1 MLCFLFNGFKL
12 KYKAERS
19 THIFKGENTMQKFRM
34 VDLISKKKA
43 GESHSNEEIQF
54 IIDGV
59 KNNTIPDYQISAW
72 LMAVCLKGMT
82 FDESAVLTET
92 MAKSGE
98 MIDLS
103 ALGEYISDKHSTG
116 GVGDKT
122 TLILAPLL
130 ASVGV
135 KVAKLSGRGLGY
147 TGGTIDKLESIEG
160 YNPSLSLDQ
169 FIKQVNTIGAAVIS
183 QTAELAPADTRLYA
197 LRDVTATVDSIPLIA
212 SSVLSKKF
220 ASGANVIVLDV
231 KYGSGAFMKT
241 PEQAE
246 ELSRTMVEIGK
257 KLNKSITAVITSMD
271 QPLGNGIGNAIEVQ
285 ESIDT
290 LKNIGPKD
298 LTDLSIYLASIMMF
312 KTKNA
317 SSMEEAD
324 KLLRESLANGKAY
337 AKFVEMVEAQ
347 GAVKN
352 FQLPLAQYKLEVKAD
367 EDGYITETDA
377 LTVAKASKVIGAGR
391 ETKED
396 PIDYAVGVVLTRKT
410 GDKVAKGETIAIV
423 HSNSQELGEN
433 AVKICG
439 KAFKYS
445 HTAVEMPPIVHKVID

>member
-1 MLCFLFNGFKL
+1 
-12 KYKAERS
+12 
-19 THIFKGENTMQKFRM
+19 MQKLRM

-43 GESHSNEEIQF
+43 GEAHSVEEIKF
-54 IIDGV
+54 IVDGV
-59 KNNTIPDYQISAW
+59 KNNSIPDYQLSAW

-82 FDESAVLTET
+82 FDESAMLTEA

-98 MIDLS
+98 IIDLS

-160 YNPSLSLDQ
+160 YNPSLELDK
-169 FIKQVNTIGAAVIS
+169 FIEQVNTIGAAVIS
-183 QTAELAPADTRLYA
+183 QTAKLAPADSRLYA

-212 SSVLSKKF
+212 SSVLSKKI

-246 ELSRTMVEIGK
+246 ELSKTMVEIGK
-257 KLNKSITAVITSMD
+257 KLNRSITAVITSMD

-298 LTDLSIYLASIMMF
+298 LTDLSVYLAAVMMVN
-312 KTKNA
+312 TKNA
-317 SSMEEAD
+317 KTIEEAE
-324 KLLRESLANGKAY
+324 KALRESLANGKAY
-337 AKFVEMVEAQ
+337 SKFIEMVEAQ
-347 GAVKN
+347 SAVKN
-352 FQLPLAQYKLEVKAD
+352 FVLPTAEHLIEVKAD
-367 EDGYITETDA
+367 SEGFITETDA
-377 LTVAKASKVIGAGR
+377 LTIAKASKILGAGR

-396 PIDYAVGVVLTRKT
+396 PIDYAVGVVLTKKI
-410 GDKVAKGETIAIV
+410 GDKVAKGDTIAVV
-423 HSNSQELGEN
+423 HANSLELGKD
-433 AVKICG
+433 AVKTCN

-445 HTAVEMPPIVHKVID
+445 STPVEVPPIVHKVID